1 MTVRLAPATVEV
13 PLGRTADVAVEVV
26 DVQDLYG
33 VDLALTFNPNVVEVV
48 DADPGQAGVQMALG
62 TFLDS
67 GFVVLNAADNV
78 TGTVRFAMTQ
88 LNPSLPKS
96 GTGALM
102 VIRLRGKQVSGG
114 TPLTLTSAQLARRD
128 GTGLSTNLIS
138 GQVSVVA
145 AAGSA
150 PTGTPIPT
158 QGPGTLMP
166 TSTPPS
172 IPATAAPAMGSATV
186 QPTRPPLVTGPSATI
201 TPRPTNQPATTIPA
215 APTQSLQRT
224 IGHELAAE

>member
-1 MTVRLAPATVEV
+1 
-13 PLGRTADVAVEVV
+13 
-26 DVQDLYG
+26 
-33 VDLALTFNPNVVEVV
+33 VVEVV

-96 GTGALM
+96 GTGALI

-114 TPLTLTSAQLARRD
+114 TPLTLTHAQLAKRD
-128 GTGLSTNLIS
+128 GTALSTNLIS

-145 AAGSA
+145 AGTA

-158 QGPGTLMP
+158 QDRYAHTHF
-166 TSTPPS
+166 TPPS
-172 IPATAAPAMGSATV
+172 VPATGRRRCAHSRRRSSPAC
-186 QPTRPPLVTGPSATI
+186 L
-201 TPRPTNQPATTIPA
+201 PR
-215 APTQSLQRT
+215 
-224 IGHELAAE
+224 